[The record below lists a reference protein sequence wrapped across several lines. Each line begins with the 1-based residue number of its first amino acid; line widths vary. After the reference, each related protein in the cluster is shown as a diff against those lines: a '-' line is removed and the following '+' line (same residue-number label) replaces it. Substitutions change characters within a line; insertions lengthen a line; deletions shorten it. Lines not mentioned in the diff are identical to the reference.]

1 MDLVNFTNES
11 NMAASA
17 SAADTLS
24 TFLAKS
30 AATINSNEDDE
41 QQVYYDGSPDSASAL
56 MNSDLDH
63 MDPVDNL
70 EVPESSHG
78 QPIRAS
84 EPKLVGK
91 KKREIR
97 YIQNKASRQDAF
109 YKRKTGI
116 MKKAHELA
124 QLTGNEVLLLV
135 TSETG
140 NNLQPPPVS

>member
-1 MDLVNFTNES
+1 MELVNFNNEN
-11 NMAASA
+11 NMTASA

-30 AATINSNEDDE
+30 AATIHPNEDDE
-41 QQVYYDGSPDSASAL
+41 QQAFYDGSPDSASAL
-56 MNSDLDH
+56 MNSDLEH
-63 MDPVDNL
+63 MD
-70 EVPESSHG
+70 VPESSHG
-78 QPIRAS
+78 EPIRTS
-84 EPKLVGK
+84 EPKIVGK

-140 NNLQPPPVS
+140 NNLLPPVSESF